1 MQAGDLVLPR
11 WSVARGEP
19 VRLELPREAAARL
32 AVAEGNLPMAR
43 KYVDY
48 ALGQGYFAPD
58 FINFCKRYDLC
69 ELQ

>member
-1 MQAGDLVLPR
+1 MANL
-11 WSVARGEP
+11 
-19 VRLELPREAAARL
+19 AARL
-32 AVAEGNLPMAR
+32 AVAEGNLPRAR